1 MEALSSPRADCVS
14 TVLSGTQGS
23 RLANPNDPSAAVVRV
38 RLLSSED
45 DLIAGAVI
53 GHELTV
59 PVDTGR
65 SRMLVRREHGKR
77 AWLASSVVQVDV
89 NQRAWLRGDIVDVP
103 GEWVMRLVIS
113 V

>member
-14 TVLSGTQGS
+14 TVPSGTQGS

-59 PVDTGR
+59 PSIPADPGCWSAVST
-65 SRMLVRREHGKR
+65 
-77 AWLASSVVQVDV
+77 ASALGLHP
-89 NQRAWLRGDIVDVP
+89 R
-103 GEWVMRLVIS
+103 
-113 V
+113 